1 MSNKVTVN
9 VDINGVKYPVMC
21 ISVEEDRLIES
32 SQEVNKV
39 IEDLSKVS
47 GVVGETRLLAMTSLI
62 LADKIK
68 NNESSSDKDLNLIII
83 EDFIDWLAKA
93 TDRMN
98 KVAKLLENK

>member
-9 VDINGVKYPVMC
+9 VDINGIKYPISC
-21 ISVEEDRLIES
+21 ISGEEDRLIES

-62 LADKIK
+62 LADKIINK
-68 NNESSSDKDLNLIII
+68 ESLSDKDFNLNQI
-83 EDFIDWLAKA
+83 EELIDWLAKA
-93 TDRMN
+93 TNRMN